1 MTELVNSQY
10 IVCAYGDISGS
21 ITNSKFEIRLRNA
34 PLYGGDGTAE
44 GNWAVG
50 LAVNG
55 VSGDDNYGIG
65 NSNPMAFYSGSDL
78 TV

>member
-1 MTELVNSQY
+1 MK
-10 IVCAYGDISGS
+10 YGDISGS

-55 VSGDDNYGIG
+55 ASGDDNYGS

-78 TV
+78 TIRGSSNYNCL